1 MQNGHSEQVLKHAV
15 EEQLDL
21 ILKIE
26 EERKVLKRENKILKE
41 EHQKMLGIVKR
52 YNKPKS
58 DASVETEPE
67 EEPEKEEEQ

>member
-26 EERKVLKRENKILKE
+26 EESKVLKRENKILKE
-41 EHQKMLGIVKR
+41 EHQKMLDIVKR
-52 YNKPKS
+52 
-58 DASVETEPE
+58 
-67 EEPEKEEEQ
+67 